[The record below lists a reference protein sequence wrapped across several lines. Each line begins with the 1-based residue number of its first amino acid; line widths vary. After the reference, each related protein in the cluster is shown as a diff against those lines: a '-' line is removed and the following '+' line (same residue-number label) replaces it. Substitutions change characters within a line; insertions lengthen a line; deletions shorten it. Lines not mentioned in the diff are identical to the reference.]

1 MAGET
6 EEKVSAWTT
15 DTLRLHILSLIS
27 ESDKRYEQRFISQQ
41 EAIQAALLAQKEAMS
56 AALIAADRA
65 VVKAE
70 TAAEKRFDNVN
81 EFRGAMADQAAML
94 MPRVEAESR
103 LQAMAEKLAD
113 VADRFNRTEGTAKG
127 GATTWALVAVLV
139 SMAFGLIGAV
149 ATVLMMLRG

>member
-6 EEKVSAWTT
+6 EEKPSGWTV
-15 DTLRLHILSLIS
+15 DTLHALMRGLMG
-27 ESDKRYEQRFISQQ
+27 EADKRYEQRFISQQ
-41 EAIQAALLAQKEAMS
+41 EAIQAALLAQKEAVN
-56 AALIAADRA
+56 AALVAADRA

-94 MPRVEAESR
+94 MPRVEAETR

-113 VADRFNRTEGTAKG
+113 ITDRLNRSEGKGQGVAASWGI
-127 GATTWALVAVLV
+127 LVAAGGIVIGIVGVVLAIV
-139 SMAFGLIGAV
+139 K
-149 ATVLMMLRG
+149 

>member
-1 MAGET
+1 MSGET
-6 EEKVSAWTT
+6 EAEPSAWTI
-15 DTLRLHILSLIS
+15 DSLRFYFERLLA

-41 EAIQAALLAQKEAMS
+41 EAIQAALLAQKEAVN
-56 AALIAADRA
+56 AALVAADRA

-81 EFRGAMADQAAML
+81 EFRGAMADQAATL

-113 VADRFNRTEGTAKG
+113 STDRLNRSEGNRSGISAS
-127 GATTWALVAVLV
+127 WAVAVAIAGMTL
-139 SMAFGLIGAV
+139 GV
-149 ATVLMMLRG
+149 AGVILALLK